1 MRDITLNLSQFAIG
15 LGNTDRLTLEASM
28 PFHKAYVKADGESQ
42 AAMKLEFVIGYVQGN
57 LKVTAEKAAKIV
69 ALKRVERKAGD
80 EKAVNAAA
88 AKFRY
93 HVSRDESSSS
103 KEQDLLAN
111 ALRAFG
117 KLNAAQK
124 RKFLASV

>member
-15 LGNTDRLTLEASM
+15 LGGTDRLTLEASM
-28 PFHKAYVKADGESQ
+28 PFHKAYVKADSESQ

-57 LKVTAEKAAKIV
+57 LKITAEKAAKIV
-69 ALKRVERKAGD
+69 ALKRVERKAAD

-93 HVSRDESSSS
+93 HVSREEGSSS
-103 KEQDLLAN
+103 KEIDLLAN

-117 KLNAAQK
+117 KLTAAQK